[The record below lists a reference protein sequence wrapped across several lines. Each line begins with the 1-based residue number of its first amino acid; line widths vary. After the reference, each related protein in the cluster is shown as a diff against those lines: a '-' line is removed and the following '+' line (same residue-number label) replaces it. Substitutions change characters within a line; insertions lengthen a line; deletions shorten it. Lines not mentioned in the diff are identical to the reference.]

1 MTKRVVF
8 LHPDGIPQILGE
20 WSPDLPIT
28 AENFTLRGRL
38 IEFAS
43 LVKVTQRAVF
53 FREPMLPASYSFDAA
68 QR

>member
-28 AENFTLRGRL
+28 AENFTLRGRP
-38 IEFAS
+38 IAFAS
-43 LVKVTQRAVF
+43 VVKVTQRAVF
-53 FREPMLPASYSFDAA
+53 FREPMIPASYTFDAA